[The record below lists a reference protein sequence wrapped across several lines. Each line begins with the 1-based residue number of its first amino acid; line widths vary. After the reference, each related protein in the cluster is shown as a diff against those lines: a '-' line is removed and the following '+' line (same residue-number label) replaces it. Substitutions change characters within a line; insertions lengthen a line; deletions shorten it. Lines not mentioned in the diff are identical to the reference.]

1 MSYWDPVSWN
11 NNWLV
16 DISGTTIIVP
26 SSYGSFSRPIK
37 ILWEPYY
44 TDFSA
49 KLSTIQWRIF
59 TNKTLL
65 HDFGFC
71 PNLSTVSLSHL
82 VFSIKGYQLKKIRKA
97 ACSWLSWKGFANDL
111 VLWDYFYAALSCDF
125 VTNLWPLF
133 LNLLQRLGPQWGHLT
148 LIWVR
153 ENIRTVCF
161 PLFQVLNNFRT
172 VYMQFRDRIFTA

>member
-82 VFSIKGYQLKKIRKA
+82 VFSIKGYQLKKNSESSMFMIVLERLCERPCFMGLFL
-97 ACSWLSWKGFANDL
+97 CSAVMWL
-111 VLWDYFYAALSCDF
+111 CDKF
-125 VTNLWPLF
+125 VTLIFELTPTVRTSVRSPHPHLS
-133 LNLLQRLGPQWGHLT
+133 QRKHS
-148 LIWVR
+148 
-153 ENIRTVCF
+153 
-161 PLFQVLNNFRT
+161 
-172 VYMQFRDRIFTA
+172 DRMFSAFSSLK